1 MSCRSRPRTAAPAAL
16 LAALSL
22 ASGSSPASGAASSRP
37 PVPILAYHHIGT
49 APPGA
54 SNPSLWVPGVRF
66 RAQLRA
72 LDRAGY
78 QAITLRRVWQ
88 AWHGR
93 GKLPAHPVVISF
105 DDGYAS
111 QAANAPALRAHG
123 WPAVLNLE
131 VARLGVRGGLA
142 RGQVQALI
150 RAGWELDAHSVTH
163 PDLRRLSARRLD
175 DEVAGSRH
183 ALQQAFGVPVDFF
196 AYPYGR
202 QNARVRAAVRRAG
215 FLAATTT
222 EREFASASADP
233 FALGRVL
240 VGADDSPSSVLRM
253 LRAGG

>member
-1 MSCRSRPRTAAPAAL
+1 V

-22 ASGSSPASGAASSRP
+22 ASGSSSASRAASSGP
-37 PVPILAYHHIGT
+37 PVPILAYHHIGA
-49 APPGA
+49 APARA
-54 SNPSLWVPGVRF
+54 SNPSLWVPGRRF
-66 RAQLRA
+66 RRQLRA

-78 QAITLRRVWQ
+78 QAVTLRRVWQ

-111 QAANAPALRAHG
+111 QAANASALRAHG

-131 VARLGVRGGLA
+131 VARLGVRGGLT
-142 RGQVQALI
+142 RGQVQGLV

-163 PDLRRLSARRLD
+163 PDLRKVSADRLR
-175 DEVAGSRH
+175 DEVAGSRRE
-183 ALQQAFGVPVDFF
+183 LQQSFGVPVDFF

-222 EREFASASADP
+222 ERTFATAGADP

-240 VGADDSPSSVLRM
+240 VGADDSPSAVLRM